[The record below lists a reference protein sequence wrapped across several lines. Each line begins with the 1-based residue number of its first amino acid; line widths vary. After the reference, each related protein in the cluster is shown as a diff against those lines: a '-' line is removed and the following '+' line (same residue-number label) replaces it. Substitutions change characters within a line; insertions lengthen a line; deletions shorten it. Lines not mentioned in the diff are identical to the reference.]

1 LLIEKLFSAGIM
13 KMGPAP
19 VDPGRQ
25 VGVFNPAFISS
36 LPALRASEMEKI
48 HWLVGDWIH
57 ENVVPATREERGDDG
72 SWAYIDEWRF
82 SRKR

>member
-1 LLIEKLFSAGIM
+1 
-13 KMGPAP
+13 
-19 VDPGRQ
+19 
-25 VGVFNPAFISS
+25 
-36 LPALRASEMEKI
+36 MEKI